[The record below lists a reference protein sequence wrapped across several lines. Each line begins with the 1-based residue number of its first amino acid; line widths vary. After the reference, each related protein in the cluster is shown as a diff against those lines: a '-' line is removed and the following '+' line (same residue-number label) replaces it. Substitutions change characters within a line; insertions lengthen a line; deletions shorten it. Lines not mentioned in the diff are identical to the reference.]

1 MLMVMSTLDIKELL
15 KIMGE
20 KEKEKK
26 KVILWNLSVAI
37 CKTPHPDQS
46 E

>member
-26 KVILWNLSVAI
+26 RWFYEI
-37 CKTPHPDQS
+37 
-46 E
+46 

>member
-26 KVILWNLSVAI
+26 KGDFMKSKCCYL
-37 CKTPHPDQS
+37 
-46 E
+46 